1 LNIVNLGC
9 GSCRISRSSAT
20 HFEAVRAQ
28 CFIRGAWDK
37 LGLRT
42 SSVSLASVFLKCI
55 LPLAYFV
62 TQRTA
67 MDKLSTEEQA
77 ELKKCSADRLRHKL
91 VQAGVQDT
99 EVAKMDRQALLNA
112 VAELRVVEL
121 SGATGDATS
130 GDPVEMRKPV
140 EMWQRE
146 MELRERELALR
157 EAELMQRETGP
168 WIRTTTGTRD
178 TSSAWKSSFREEERW
193 KAEMAIRERELDLHL
208 RAEETRRN
216 DDRSL
221 LGRKKNF
228 PKPLKTFFLQCQL
241 ILLNCQVILTPL
253 IICLHC
259 TKFLLTYRAN
269 CCCHIQLAKL
279 NLVVS
284 KLSLAELNSYDS
296 VKSCILREFQITPRE
311 LRSRFVSATKKVD
324 ESYNIFRGRLEMSL
338 RHYLQSRN
346 VDNFAKLLDLFVA
359 DKLKECLSPGALHY
373 VLSLE
378 GNKCFT
384 SNDVASN
391 ADVYYSNYNED
402 GLI

>member
-1 LNIVNLGC
+1 
-9 GSCRISRSSAT
+9 
-20 HFEAVRAQ
+20 
-28 CFIRGAWDK
+28 
-37 LGLRT
+37 
-42 SSVSLASVFLKCI
+42 
-55 LPLAYFV
+55 
-62 TQRTA
+62 
-67 MDKLSTEEQA
+67 
-77 ELKKCSADRLRHKL
+77 
-91 VQAGVQDT
+91 
-99 EVAKMDRQALLNA
+99 
-112 VAELRVVEL
+112 
-121 SGATGDATS
+121 
-130 GDPVEMRKPV
+130 
-140 EMWQRE
+140 
-146 MELRERELALR
+146 LALR
-157 EAELMQRETGP
+157 EAELMQREKD
-168 WIRTTTGTRD
+168 RELELRRVQETR
-178 TSSAWKSSFREEERW
+178 ALHEEAHFREEERW

-221 LGRKKNF
+221 LGRTKKFSEAVKNIF
-228 PKPLKTFFLQCQL
+228 PSMPTNSAELPSYFDSVDNLFSLYEVPADIQSK
-241 ILLNCQVILTPL
+241 LLLPHLTG
-253 IICLHC
+253 
-259 TKFLLTYRAN
+259 K
-269 CCCHIQLAKL
+269 AKS
-279 NLVVS
+279 VVS
-284 KLSLAELNSYDS
+284 KLSLAELNSYDT

-402 GLI
+402 GSYKASAVSNVPLNEKSTFYSNKRNFKSQGFKSAYYVKANGAKGVNANSSGTEPVSVNSETFLQQSDVTFRPSVANFAGVGVGAVKPVATGLNGKATVAKKLCFACQSDKHTIANCPVKRQQSRINRILFALPKHG